1 MTTKFLS
8 SPVSLWRAWWPVHRL
23 SVLVRRKGRGGA
35 SALHAAPKDVE
46 KQPATEFRVLQDNA
60 DRFQHNKDLTE
71 RRIKLYRGGPSRGFG
86 FCYRLWTS
94 FWGAESFGR
103 RQVACFLGVG
113 LRARA
118 PQVGRTGWLA
128 GWLIGWQVGL
138 IGCGRSVGRSVD
150 GLAAWL
156 VGRLRL
162 ACWLKAW
169 FLGAASRV
177 FEA

>member
-1 MTTKFLS
+1 M
-8 SPVSLWRAWWPVHRL
+8 AQ
-23 SVLVRRKGRGGA
+23 VLEGG
-35 SALHAAPKDVE
+35 S
-46 KQPATEFRVLQDNA
+46 
-60 DRFQHNKDLTE
+60 
-71 RRIKLYRGGPSRGFG
+71 
-86 FCYRLWTS
+86 
-94 FWGAESFGR
+94 SFGR

-128 GWLIGWQVGL
+128 GWLVGWQVGL